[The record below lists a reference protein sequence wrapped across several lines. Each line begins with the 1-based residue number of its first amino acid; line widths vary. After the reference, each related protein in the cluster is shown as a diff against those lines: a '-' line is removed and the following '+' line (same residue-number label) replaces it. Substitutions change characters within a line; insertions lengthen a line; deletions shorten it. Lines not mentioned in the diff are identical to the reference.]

1 MSMSRD
7 GLLPKK
13 FQQVHPK
20 YQTPGFATIVTG
32 IFIGIGAMLIR
43 SGLVTDLTSI
53 GTLFAFVLVSAGV
66 LFLPRIKP
74 EPGKFSLPYIN
85 GQWIIPILFG
95 LLIYL
100 FLDRLEEIGALL
112 GHGDWQSISLV
123 QYLFLVYVLLGV
135 LLSILTFIRRYS
147 LIPIMGVLSCM
158 YLMIEIPAISWVWFL
173 FWMGGGL
180 LIYFLYGYR
189 HSRLAQAGSEI
200 GQ

>member
-1 MSMSRD
+1 
-7 GLLPKK
+7 
-13 FQQVHPK
+13 
-20 YQTPGFATIVTG
+20 VTG
-32 IFIGIGAMLIR
+32 VFIGIGAMLIR

-66 LFLPRIKP
+66 LFLPPRKA

-85 GQWIIPILFG
+85 GQWLIPALFV

-100 FLDRLEEIGALL
+100 FRARLTEISSLISAGES
-112 GHGDWQSISLV
+112 GSITLV
-123 QYLFLVYVLLGV
+123 QGLFLLYILIG
-135 LLSILTFIRRYS
+135 SILSVLTFMRRYS
-147 LIPIMGVLSCM
+147 FIPIMGVMSCM
-158 YLMIEIPAISWVWFL
+158 YLMIEIPAISWIWFL

-189 HSRLAQAGSEI
+189 HSRL